1 MTDKT
6 KKIIKILLSI
16 FIPLLIV
23 GVTILIDQLTKN
35 YIMKNFELYD
45 SIEVIPDFFDI
56 TYVRN
61 SGSAFSMFAD
71 KSWGQTFFKI
81 ITPFALLG
89 YVALYYFFGRK
100 YKFLSVGI
108 ALTAGGTIGNYIDRL
123 LYSEVIDF
131 LSFEFFGW
139 DFPVFNMAD
148 TFLCVGVF
156 MIIIHFL
163 FIDSDAVFKFSK
175 KKEEALDGEQA

>member
-6 KKIIKILLSI
+6 RKILKISLSI
-16 FIPLLIV
+16 LIPIVIV
-23 GVTILIDQLTKN
+23 GVAVLIDQLTKI
-35 YIMKNFELYD
+35 YIMNNFELYD

-71 KSWGQTFFKI
+71 KEWGQTFFKI
-81 ITPFALLG
+81 ITPIALIG

-100 YKFLSVGI
+100 YKFLTVGI

-139 DFPVFNMAD
+139 GFPVFNMAD
-148 TFLCVGVF
+148 TFLCIGVF

-175 KKEEALDGEQA
+175 KTEDVADGEQA

>member
-1 MTDKT
+1 M
-6 KKIIKILLSI
+6 
-16 FIPLLIV
+16 V
-23 GVTILIDQLTKN
+23 VAVTVIIDQITKN
-35 YIMKNFELYD
+35 YILKNFDLYD

-81 ITPFALLG
+81 ITPIALTG

-108 ALTAGGTIGNYIDRL
+108 MLTAGGTIGNYIDRL

-139 DFPVFNMAD
+139 GFPVFNMAD
-148 TFLCVGVF
+148 TFLCIGVF
-156 MIIIHFL
+156 MIIVHFL
-163 FIDSDAVFKFSK
+163 FIDTDAVFKPTVK
-175 KKEEALDGEQA
+175 NGVTDGEEQA